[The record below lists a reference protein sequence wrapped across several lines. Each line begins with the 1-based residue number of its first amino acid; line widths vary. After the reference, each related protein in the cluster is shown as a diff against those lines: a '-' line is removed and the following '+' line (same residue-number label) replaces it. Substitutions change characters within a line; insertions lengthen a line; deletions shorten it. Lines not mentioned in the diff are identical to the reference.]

1 VAHLAGAGHAVPVL
15 SDVIG
20 RVGVWSWRFVS
31 APVDDMR
38 QALAR
43 IEELGYGAVWYPEG
57 ADGRETISAAAT
69 LLSASERIAVG
80 SGIASIW
87 ARDGAAAANAARTLN
102 ADFGGRYVLGLGV
115 SHVPAVAH
123 RGLTYDRPLSAMR
136 DYLAAMEA
144 VDERAGGERPPR
156 LLAALAPRML
166 DLSRDHA
173 DGTLTYFVPVEHT
186 AVARERLGSDRTVAV
201 EQGVV
206 LETDPGRAREIAR
219 EHTSFYLPL
228 PNYRNNLLRLGFDD
242 ADLDDGGTDEVVDR
256 IVAWGDDDAIR
267 RRVDEH
273 FAAGADH
280 VAIQVLEPGQARM
293 TPGSF
298 PLAALERLSAALL

>member
-1 VAHLAGAGHAVPVL
+1 MEL
-15 SDVIG
+15 G
-20 RVGVWSWRFVS
+20 RLGVWSWRFIS
-31 APVDDMR
+31 APVDDLR
-38 QALAR
+38 SALAR
-43 IEELGYGAVWYPEG
+43 IEELGYGTVWFPEG
-57 ADGRETISAAAT
+57 ADGRESISAAAT
-69 LLSASERIAVG
+69 LLCASERIRVG

-87 ARDGAAAANAARTLN
+87 ARDGAAAANAARALN

-123 RGLTYDRPLSAMR
+123 RGLTYDRPYSAMR

-166 DLSRDHA
+166 DLARDHA
-173 DGTLTYFVPVEHT
+173 DGTLTYFVPPEHT
-186 AVARERLGSDRTVAV
+186 AYARARLGDGRTVAV

-206 LETDPGRAREIAR
+206 LETEPERAREVAR

-228 PNYRNNLLRLGFDD
+228 PNYRNNLLRLGFDET
-242 ADLDDGGTDEVVDR
+242 DLDDGGSDEVVDR

-273 FAAGADH
+273 FSAGADH
-280 VAIQVLEPGQARM
+280 VAIQVLEPGQSRM
-293 TPGSF
+293 TPGRF
-298 PLAALERLSAALL
+298 PLAALERLAAALL

>member
-1 VAHLAGAGHAVPVL
+1 VDL
-15 SDVIG
+15 G
-20 RVGVWSWRFVS
+20 RIGVWSWRFVS
-31 APVDDMR
+31 APVDDLR
-38 QALAR
+38 TALAR

-57 ADGRETISAAAT
+57 ADGRESISAAAI
-69 LLSASERIAVG
+69 LLAACERIRVG

-87 ARDGAAAANAARTLN
+87 ARDAAAAANAARTLN
-102 ADFGGRYVLGLGV
+102 DAFGGRYVLGLGV

-123 RGLTYDRPLSAMR
+123 RGLTYDRPYSAMH
-136 DYLAAMEA
+136 DYLVAMEE

-156 LLAALAPRML
+156 LLAALAPKML
-166 DLSRDHA
+166 ELARDHA
-173 DGTLTYFVPVEHT
+173 DGTLTYFVPPEHT
-186 AVARERLGSDRTVAV
+186 AYARERLGPDRTVAV

-206 LETDPGRAREIAR
+206 LETDPAQAREVAR

-228 PNYRNNLLRLGFDD
+228 PNYRNNLLRLGFDE
-242 ADLDDGGTDEVVDR
+242 ADLDDGGTDDVVDR
-256 IVAWGDDDAIR
+256 IVAWGDEDAIR

-293 TPGSF
+293 TPGRF
-298 PLAALERLSAALL
+298 PLDALAGLSAALL